1 MDGIGENVMARKSK
15 QDEKTEAVWRE
26 FLMRGING
34 RERRHRRLFRRLPSS
49 HRCRYCYAPF
59 DGISAPF
66 VRMIFDKRPSNMNP
80 NICNL

>member
-1 MDGIGENVMARKSK
+1 MDGIGENVMARESE
-15 QDEKTEAVWRE
+15 QDEKTEDFWRD
-26 FLMRGING
+26 FLMYGINA
-34 RERRHRRLFRRLPSS
+34 RERRFRRLFGRLPST
-49 HRCRYCYAPF
+49 HRCRYCYSPF